1 MANNVRDHQPTFEPR
16 EPLECLASAH
26 DFNAMQTKCL
36 FKYLADPQQE
46 FSKFEAKSLQFLCC
60 FILIF
65 AENRQKRFT
74 KAKKTTHAFIT
85 LLQDKA
91 V

>member
-1 MANNVRDHQPTFEPR
+1 MAKNVRNHQWTFEPR

-26 DFNAMQTKCL
+26 DIKAMQSQCL
-36 FKYLADPQQE
+36 FRHLVDVQQE
-46 FSKFEAKSLQFLCC
+46 FTEFAAKSLQFLCC
-60 FILIF
+60 FISTF
-65 AENRQKRFT
+65 AENRQKGFT

>member
-1 MANNVRDHQPTFEPR
+1 MFGIINGRLNLENHSNVWLLLMTSKP
-16 EPLECLASAH
+16 CKV
-26 DFNAMQTKCL
+26 NA
-36 FKYLADPQQE
+36 YLGIWWMSNRNLQ
-46 FSKFEAKSLQFLCC
+46 SLQQKVCSF
-60 FILIF
+60 F
-65 AENRQKRFT
+65 AASFQHSQRIVKRDFT